1 MAIKSADQITIVD
14 VTDAY
19 SVILSSEAYTFV
31 GGTSGATSGSCTTE
45 VSALCGSNLCS
56 SVIVNS
62 SDITCPAGISAS
74 IQGSGTEKVT
84 ITFTLTATLSA
95 ACEATIK
102 VHVDGITVNKKFSF
116 AVAKTGEP
124 GAPGPTGATG
134 KGISKIET
142 FYLTTASG
150 SGVTT
155 STSGWSTTPEPT
167 TTTKKYIWSYTKT
180 TYTGGDPT
188 DSKPAIIGTHGA
200 TGGIGATG
208 KGISSVTT
216 YYLTTSASSGV
227 TTSTSGWS
235 TTPEPTSPTKK
246 YIWSYTKTTYTS
258 GDPTDSK
265 PAIIGTHGAK
275 GDPGEAGADAI
286 TLTITTSNGTVFKNN
301 TGSTVLTAH
310 VYKGGVE
317 QSITDAGVCG
327 TLGSVKWYNGSGTQP
342 AGWPKTSKT
351 ITAGASSGSGIDVV
365 VSNATAIT
373 CQLEK

>member
-19 SVILSSEAYTFV
+19 SVILSSETYTFV
-31 GGTSGATSGSCTTE
+31 GGTSGSTSGSCTTE

-56 SVIVNS
+56 SVIVS
-62 SDITCPAGISAS
+62 TSDITCPAGISAS
-74 IQGSGTEKVT
+74 VQGSGTEKVT

-102 VHVDGITVNKKFSF
+102 VHVDGIEISKKFSF
-116 AVAKTGEP
+116 AVAKTGVP
-124 GAPGPTGATG
+124 GAKGDTGATG
-134 KGISKIET
+134 KGISKVE
-142 FYLTTASG
+142 
-150 SGVTT
+150 
-155 STSGWSTTPEPT
+155 
-167 TTTKKYIWSYTKT
+167 
-180 TYTGGDPT
+180 
-188 DSKPAIIGTHGA
+188 
-200 TGGIGATG
+200 
-208 KGISSVTT
+208 T

-227 TTSTSGWS
+227 TTSTSGWDTS
-235 TTPEPTSPTKK
+235 PEPTTTDKK

-258 GDPTDSK
+258 GSPTNST

-275 GDPGEAGADAI
+275 GDTGAAGADAI
-286 TLTITTSNGTVFKNN
+286 TLVITTSNGTVFKNN

>member
-56 SVIVNS
+56 SVIVNT

-102 VHVDGITVNKKFSF
+102 VHVDGIEISKKFSF
-116 AVAKTGEP
+116 AVAKTG
-124 GAPGPTGATG
+124 APGP
-134 KGISKIET
+134 K
-142 FYLTTASG
+142 
-150 SGVTT
+150 
-155 STSGWSTTPEPT
+155 
-167 TTTKKYIWSYTKT
+167 
-180 TYTGGDPT
+180 GDPGV
-188 DSKPAIIGTHGA
+188 A
-200 TGGIGATG
+200 G

-227 TTSTSGWS
+227 TTNTSGWS
-235 TTPEPTSPTKK
+235 TTPEATTPEKK

-258 GDPTDSK
+258 GSPTDSK
-265 PAIIGTHGAK
+265 PAIIGTHGATGGTGATGKGISKVETYYLTTSASSGVTTNTSGWSTTPEATTPEKKYIWSYTKTTYTSGAPSDSTPAIIGTHGAK

-327 TLGSVKWYNGSGTQP
+327 TLGSIKWYNGSGTQP

>member
-19 SVILSSEAYTFV
+19 SVILSSESYTFV

-56 SVIVNS
+56 SVIVS
-62 SDITCPAGISAS
+62 TSDITCPAGISAS
-74 IQGSGTEKVT
+74 VDGSGTEKVT

-116 AVAKTGEP
+116 AVAKTGAT
-124 GAPGPTGATG
+124 GAPGSTG
-134 KGISKIET
+134 KGISTVET
-142 FYLTTASG
+142 FYLTSAFG

-180 TYTGGDPT
+180 TYTSGDPT
-188 DSKPAIIGTHGA
+188 NSTPAIIGTHGA
-200 TGGIGATG
+200 TGDTGA
-208 KGISSVTT
+208 
-216 YYLTTSASSGV
+216 
-227 TTSTSGWS
+227 
-235 TTPEPTSPTKK
+235 P
-246 YIWSYTKTTYTS
+246 
-258 GDPTDSK
+258 
-265 PAIIGTHGAK
+265 
-275 GDPGEAGADAI
+275 GADAI

-327 TLGSVKWYNGSGTQP
+327 SLGSIKWYNGSGTQP
-342 AGWPKTSKT
+342 SGWPKTSKT

>member
-19 SVILSSEAYTFV
+19 SVILSSESYTFV
-31 GGTSGATSGSCTTE
+31 GGTLGATSGSCTTE
-45 VSALCGSNLCS
+45 VSALCGSNLCN
-56 SVIVNS
+56 SVIVS
-62 SDITCPAGISAS
+62 TSDITCPAGISAS
-74 IQGSGTEKVT
+74 VQGSGTEKVT

-116 AVAKTGEP
+116 AVAKTGAP
-124 GAPGPTGATG
+124 GAPGATG
-134 KGISKIET
+134 KGISKVETFYLTTASSSGVTTSTSGWSTTPEPTTTDKKYIWSYTKTTYTSGEPTNSKPAIIGTHGATGPAGGPGATGKGISKVET

-155 STSGWSTTPEPT
+155 STSGWSTTPE
-167 TTTKKYIWSYTKT
+167 
-180 TYTGGDPT
+180 
-188 DSKPAIIGTHGA
+188 A
-200 TGGIGATG
+200 
-208 KGISSVTT
+208 
-216 YYLTTSASSGV
+216 
-227 TTSTSGWS
+227 
-235 TTPEPTSPTKK
+235 TTPEKK

-258 GDPTDSK
+258 GSPTNST

-275 GDPGEAGADAI
+275 GDQGDAGADAI

-327 TLGSVKWYNGSGTQP
+327 SLGSIKWYNGSGTQP
-342 AGWPKTSKT
+342 SGWPKTSKT